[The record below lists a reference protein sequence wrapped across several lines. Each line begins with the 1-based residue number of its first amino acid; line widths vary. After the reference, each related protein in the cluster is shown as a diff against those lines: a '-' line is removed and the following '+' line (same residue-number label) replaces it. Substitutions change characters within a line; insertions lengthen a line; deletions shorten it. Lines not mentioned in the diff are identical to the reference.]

1 MPADER
7 QMLPARGTGGL
18 YKTFLIRIDLC
29 IGRPF
34 FWRASSW
41 SILFG
46 LGLALA
52 RYKIMTIQKNIVIL
66 PGDGIGPEIM
76 RAAVSVLK
84 GCAAEFG
91 HEFNFAEF
99 PFGGSAIDATG
110 EPLPGETLAACR
122 AADAILLGAVGG
134 PKWDAVPLGKR
145 PESGLLALRKALGLY
160 INLRPIDLH
169 APLYGLSPLRADRAK
184 DVHIDFVRELAGD
197 IYFGKHHVEAD
208 ASGERATDEAVYT
221 TAEVERV
228 AKYAFARAES
238 RKGKLASVDK
248 ANVLTTSQ
256 LWRRTVTRLAAEHPS
271 VKLEHL
277 YVDNAAMQLVL
288 APAQFDVILTS
299 NMFGDILTDLGAAL
313 AGSIGLIPSMSCGP
327 GPSLYEPIHGSA
339 PTLAGKDVANPV
351 GMILSAAMMLR
362 ESFGMKRE
370 AEWIESAVDRVF
382 ASGIRTPD
390 TVEPGTTKVGCIEF
404 GERLHA
410 ELLETVSHRGQDA

>member
-1 MPADER
+1 
-7 QMLPARGTGGL
+7 
-18 YKTFLIRIDLC
+18 
-29 IGRPF
+29 
-34 FWRASSW
+34 
-41 SILFG
+41 
-46 LGLALA
+46 
-52 RYKIMTIQKNIVIL
+52 MTIQNKKIVLL

-76 RAAVSVLK
+76 QAAARVLK
-84 GCAAEFG
+84 ECATEFG

-99 PFGGSAIDATG
+99 LFGGCAIDATG
-110 EPLPGETLAACR
+110 DPLPTETLEACR

-160 INLRPIDLH
+160 INLRPIDLRS
-169 APLYGLSPLRADRAK
+169 PLYGLSPLRADRVR

-197 IYFGKHHVEAD
+197 IYFGKHQVETD
-208 ASGERATDEAVYT
+208 PSGERATDEAVYT

-228 AKYAFARAES
+228 AKYAFARAEA
-238 RKGKLASVDK
+238 RKRRLASVDK

-256 LWRRTVTRLAAEHPS
+256 LWRRTVTRLAADHPH

-313 AGSIGLIPSMSCGP
+313 AGSIGLIPSMSIGP
-327 GPSLYEPIHGSA
+327 GPALYEPIHGSA

-362 ESFGMKRE
+362 ESFGLKRE
-370 AEWIESAVDRVF
+370 AEGIESAVDRLF
-382 ASGIRTPD
+382 ANGVRTPD

-404 GERLHA
+404 GERLCA
-410 ELLETVSHRGQDA
+410 EMAGASLRPQRANHGA